1 MSVTVKKMGGAKVE
15 LPIAETTT
23 VGDLKA
29 ELLLELDVPLPRQ
42 RLLLKGKPLGT
53 GESPAMGTDAQANLY
68 GRPHSFVQ
76 QVTIKS
82 FCASTAWWTAAT
94 SPCK

>member
-53 GESPAMGTDAQANLY
+53 AVPSHVYRRPSSYVWAPVARLY
-68 GRPHSFVQ
+68 TR
-76 QVTIKS
+76 
-82 FCASTAWWTAAT
+82 
-94 SPCK
+94 